1 MSKNVLLI
9 GNPNCGKTTLFNL
22 LTGQHQKVGNWSGVT
37 TEGKVG
43 YYVKDKGIMVT
54 DLPGLYSLSVRTDDE
69 KAVINRLMNKNID
82 LIINVVDGLNLERN
96 LYLTTELL
104 TLGFPVVLA
113 INFSDQLLKKNIK
126 IDTDKLSKKL
136 GVKVVLISAATNKNI
151 DELMTIVKNS
161 ITISNSYND
170 DFQKFSPKMRYEFI
184 ERTLSECVKKSRD
197 RSSKFAGK
205 IDNVLMNK
213 YLGLPIFILVT
224 CLMYLLSIRVGGAVG
239 GLIEN
244 VFDNFSQSVYCRFN
258 ALNFPEWF
266 LSLICQAIIKSLGI
280 VFAFLPQILI
290 LFAVLTCL
298 EESGYSA
305 RAAFIIDK
313 LFSFFGLS
321 GKAFIPMML
330 CTGCTVTGLM
340 AARTIDGENE
350 KRSVIFLSP
359 FMPCGAKMAV
369 FGWFSSVFFGGSA
382 ILATAMYF
390 LGIFCV
396 IMFGRILN
404 FFSKKHKENSLFLLE
419 IPTLKLPRI
428 KVIFEV
434 LVEKI
439 KDYLL
444 KVGSIIF
451 IISVV
456 LWALSSF
463 GARGYVG
470 KKIELSFLYTIGNA
484 LKWLFYPLGFGNWQA
499 TVAILSGTFAKEA
512 VIETLALLTNEP
524 SLLFQNSF
532 SVYSFCSFVLLA
544 PPCVASVIQAYSEL
558 KSKRLIFYMLS
569 FEFTVAYIVSFVI
582 NILGLIFSTAQGLII
597 FLILAIIIVALAFA
611 VKFAFAKNCK
621 LKCLNCKGAKIC
633 RRKEKHSTI

>member
-1 MSKNVLLI
+1 MSKNVLLV

-43 YYVKDKGIMVT
+43 YYVKDKNVKIT

-69 KAVINRLMNKNID
+69 KVVINTLKDKNID
-82 LIINVVDGLNLERN
+82 LIINVADGLNLERN

-113 INFSDQLLKKNIK
+113 INFSDQLAKKNIR
-126 IDTDKLSKKL
+126 IDLERLSKKL
-136 GVKVVLISAATNKNI
+136 GVKVILISAATNKNV
-151 DELMTIVKNS
+151 DELMEIVENS
-161 ITISNSYND
+161 NVLSSSYNENLLNY
-170 DFQKFSPKMRYEFI
+170 SPKKRYEFI
-184 ERTLSECVKKSRD
+184 EKTLIECVQNTSAT
-197 RSSKFAGK
+197 SSKLAEK
-205 IDNVLMNK
+205 IDNILLNK
-213 YLGLPIFILVT
+213 YLGLPIFFCVM
-224 CLMYLLSIRVGGAVG
+224 CLTYLLSIRIGGTFG

-244 VFDNFSQSVYCRFN
+244 AFEKFAAYVSD
-258 ALNFPEWF
+258 ALKTLAFPEWF
-266 LSLICQAIIKSLGI
+266 TALICQAIIKGLGI
-280 VFAFLPQILI
+280 VCAFLPQILI
-290 LFAVLTCL
+290 LFAVLTFL

-340 AARTIDGENE
+340 ATRTIDGENE

-369 FGWFSSVFFGGSA
+369 FGWFSSTFFNGSA

-404 FFSKKHKENSLFLLE
+404 FFSKKHKENPVFLLE

-434 LVEKI
+434 LIEKI

-451 IISVV
+451 IISVA
-456 LWALSSF
+456 LWTLSSF
-463 GARGYVG
+463 GAKGYIGSEV
-470 KKIELSFLYTIGNA
+470 ELSFLYTLGNA
-484 LKWLFYPLGFGNWQA
+484 LKWIFYPLGFGNWQA
-499 TVAILSGTFAKEA
+499 SVAVLTGTFAKEA

-524 SLLFQNSF
+524 SLIFQNAY

-544 PPCVASVIQAYSEL
+544 PPCIASIVQARSEL
-558 KSKRLIFYMLS
+558 KSNRLVFYMLL
-569 FEFTVAYIVSFVI
+569 FEFAVAYLVSFII
-582 NILGLIFSTAQGLII
+582 NVLGLIFSTVQGLII
-597 FLILAIIIVALAFA
+597 FLILAIIIVTLMFSFKVAFA
-611 VKFAFAKNCK
+611 SGCK
-621 LKCLNCKGAKIC
+621 LKCSNCKGVKRC
-633 RRKEKHSTI
+633 LKKEKRSTI